1 MRGVTVELP
10 QEASNKLTELTMSR
24 DSALDA
30 ARSAG
35 ARLGQLPADADARMR
50 DRLASE
56 QAKHQQRF
64 GVLSQLL
71 SRTNQFLMELRL
83 PVGSELGMAPA
94 VPQSGPRPG
103 LTLIET
109 IEATREEIA
118 KLQRQ
123 VAVVRSAPLKRASQT
138 EAINNYLARL
148 ARQARPKVGFDVRG
162 NARVAWIEDL
172 ATMDSVLGLLAVVLG
187 SEQIAAAFTRQFEQE
202 PEPVGALS
210 PAERDN
216 RLADLAASLLLLER
230 QEEQLIERA
239 AADGTEV
246 LRRSDASPLAVLGI
260 TAVAKEAAQQVA

>member
-10 QEASNKLTELTMSR
+10 QEASNKLTEITMAR
-24 DSALDA
+24 DSALDM

-35 ARLGQLPADADARMR
+35 ARLGQLPQDADVRMR

-64 GVLSQLL
+64 GVLGQLL

-83 PVGSELGMAPA
+83 PVGSVLGMAPP
-94 VPQSGPRPG
+94 VPQGGPKPG

-109 IEATREEIA
+109 LEAVRDEIV
-118 KLQRQ
+118 KVQRQ
-123 VAVVRSAPLKRASQT
+123 VVAVRSAPLKRESQV

-148 ARQARPKVGFDVRG
+148 ARQAKPKVGFDVRG
-162 NARVAWIEDL
+162 QARIAWIEDL

-187 SEQIAAAFTRQFEQE
+187 SEQIAAAFTRQFEQD
-202 PEPVGALS
+202 PES
-210 PAERDN
+210 PNAVSPQERDQ
-216 RLADLAASLLLLER
+216 RLAELASQLLTLER
-230 QEEQLIERA
+230 NEEQLIERA

-246 LRRSDASPLAVLGI
+246 LRRPDASPLAVLNV
-260 TAVAKEAAQQVA
+260 TAIAKEVPAQVA